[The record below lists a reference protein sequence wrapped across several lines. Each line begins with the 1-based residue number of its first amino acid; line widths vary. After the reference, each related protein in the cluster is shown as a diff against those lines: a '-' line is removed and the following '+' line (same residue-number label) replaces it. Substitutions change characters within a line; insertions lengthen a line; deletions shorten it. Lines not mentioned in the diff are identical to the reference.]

1 MLREI
6 YNYLSLSDTIA
17 TAGQPT
23 EEQIAA
29 IAEDGYEL
37 VINLGL
43 ADSEYALDD
52 EEAVVRAHGMQY
64 IHLPVIWEQPTGLD
78 LERFIEVMEA
88 NKGKNVFI
96 HCAANMRVS
105 VFMALYRILRLGWSH
120 EKAFEQVKRIWV
132 PNATWQTFIDEIL
145 EQVNSDT

>member
-6 YNYLSLSDTIA
+6 YNFLSLSDTIA

-23 EEQIAA
+23 EGQISA
-29 IAEDGYEL
+29 IAESGYDL

-43 ADSEYALDD
+43 ADAEYALDD
-52 EEAVVRAHGMQY
+52 EEAIVRAHGMQY
-64 IHLPVIWEQPTGLD
+64 IHLPVIWERPIALD
-78 LERFIEVMEA
+78 LEGFIDVMEA
-88 NKGKNVFI
+88 NKGKKIFV

-105 VFMALYRILRLGWSH
+105 VFMALYRILRLGWSQ

-132 PNATWQTFIDEIL
+132 PNATWQTFIDDIL
-145 EQVNSDT
+145 EQNNSNL